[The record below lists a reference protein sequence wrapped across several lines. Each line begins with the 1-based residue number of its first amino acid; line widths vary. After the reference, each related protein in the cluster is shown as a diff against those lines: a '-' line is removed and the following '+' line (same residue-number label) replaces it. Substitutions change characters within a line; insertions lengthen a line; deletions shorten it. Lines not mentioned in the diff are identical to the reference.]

1 MSTSLVYRLLT
12 QVHQPRLPSMTPF
25 LASSDL
31 LALGLSLFFFFFPQ
45 RNCESDTE
53 EDIAKR
59 KALHPRRRSSTS

>member
-12 QVHQPRLPSMTPF
+12 QVHQPRLPSMTSF

-31 LALGLSLFFFFFPQ
+31 LALGLSLFFFFSQ

-59 KALHPRRRSSTS
+59 KVLHPRRRSSTS

>member
-12 QVHQPRLPSMTPF
+12 QVPQPRLPDMTSF

-31 LALGLSLFFFFFPQ
+31 LALSLSLFFFFSQ

-59 KALHPRRRSSTS
+59 KVLHPRRRSSTS